1 MAAAVPSETR
11 SGSGDGEGVIR
22 VGKRSLLRLKREGE
36 SLSLRAIRVRSSGGG
51 AHLSRFKGRGMEF
64 DEARPY
70 QAGDEIRN
78 IDWRITARTGRP
90 HTKLF
95 REEKERV
102 VTLWV
107 DYRTPM
113 FFATRSRFKSVV
125 ATEAAAM
132 IAWSARALGDRL
144 GALLFSEHGHQELR
158 PRHDD
163 RGMLRLIGL
172 LTEYAEP
179 RTGSTTSAQR
189 ISAANDALARLCRVN
204 RPGSLLLLLSDFRD
218 LDEAAEHHLTLLARH
233 NDLVLIRIFDPL
245 ETDLPLAGRYAVGDG
260 SRLLA
265 IDSASKPLRQRYRE
279 RSEAQLTR
287 LTDLC
292 RRQRMHLLHCATDD
306 DLYRIL
312 RNDLGGVSR

>member
-1 MAAAVPSETR
+1 MSGVVGSESRR
-11 SGSGDGEGVIR
+11 SIADGEGVVR
-22 VGKRSLLRLKREGE
+22 VGKQALLRLKREGE

-107 DYRTPM
+107 DYRSPM
-113 FFATRSRFKSVV
+113 FFATRGRFKSIV
-125 ATEAAAM
+125 ASEAAAM
-132 IAWSARALGDRL
+132 IGWSARALGDRL
-144 GALLFSEHGHQELR
+144 GALLFSEDGHQELR
-158 PRHDD
+158 PRHDE

-179 RTGSTTSAQR
+179 HTVSSTSAQR
-189 ISAANDALARLCRVN
+189 SAAAGDALARLCRVN
-204 RPGSLLLLLSDFRD
+204 RPGSLLILLSDFRD
-218 LDEAAEHHLTLLARH
+218 LDAAAEHHLTLLARH
-233 NDLVLIRIFDPL
+233 NVLVMIRIFDPL
-245 ETDLPLAGRYAVGDG
+245 EAELPMAGRYTVSDG
-260 SRLLA
+260 TRLLA
-265 IDSASKPLRQRYRE
+265 IDSASSSFLREYQN
-279 RSEAQLTR
+279 RSEAQRER
-287 LTDLC
+287 LTEFC
-292 RRQRMHLLHCATDD
+292 RRQRMHLIHCATDD
-306 DLYRIL
+306 DLYRVL
-312 RNDLGGVSR
+312 RDDLGGVAR